1 MMSTRRKSPRGRRR
15 EPPPEPADL
24 FAWAAQLHRAADLV
38 EEYAAG
44 RDMTVREVL
53 AEMPDSPEREEL
65 ISLLALPPVAARLG
79 VPMGVVEVSP
89 NAAVLLPGRKR
100 DDPKDL

>member
-1 MMSTRRKSPRGRRR
+1 MSSRRKPSRGRCR
-15 EPPPEPADL
+15 EPLPGPDDL

-53 AEMPDSPEREEL
+53 AEMPDSPEKEEL

-79 VPMGVVEVSP
+79 VPMGAVEIPPS
-89 NAAVLLPGRKR
+89 AAVLLRR
-100 DDPKDL
+100 EES